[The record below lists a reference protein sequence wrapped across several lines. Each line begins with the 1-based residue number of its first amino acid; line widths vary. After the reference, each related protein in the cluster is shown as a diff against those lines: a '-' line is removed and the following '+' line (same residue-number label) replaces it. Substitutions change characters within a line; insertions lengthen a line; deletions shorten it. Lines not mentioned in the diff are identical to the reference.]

1 MAAASGR
8 GMRPG
13 GVVRAVGRLGL
24 LVGLGFLS
32 GLLIGVLS
40 EEPELVVGHL
50 RGESESVVLLPTDG
64 KATEGSA
71 LATGAENGGRLAGNA
86 PAEPRSGLAKG
97 DSEAVPKAASAV
109 EAEERA
115 SAARLALLEVRER
128 EAAMRA
134 RPEER
139 PTAGLPVVSA
149 AKTDASDA
157 NREWAIQVGAFTD
170 EKAAQRLLD
179 TLRDRGYPTKLLT
192 EKGGAQRWR
201 VRVQPV
207 LGKDRAT
214 AMSERL
220 KRVEGL
226 PTWMLPMEERSGR

>member
-1 MAAASGR
+1 MAGASGR

-24 LVGLGFLS
+24 LVGLGFVS

-50 RGESESVVLLPTDG
+50 RGESESVVLLPLEGDATDRRALPVRAERDAELASNASSG
-64 KATEGSA
+64 RRSDRAKEGSGVDPD
-71 LATGAENGGRLAGNA
+71 ATT
-86 PAEPRSGLAKG
+86 
-97 DSEAVPKAASAV
+97 AV

-115 SAARLALLEVRER
+115 SASRLALLEVRER
-128 EAAMRA
+128 ESAMKA

-139 PTAGLPVVSA
+139 SDPSLPVVSA
-149 AKTDASDA
+149 AKSDDRA
-157 NREWAIQVGAFTD
+157 EEREWAIQVGAFTD
-170 EKAAQRLLD
+170 EKSAQRLLD
-179 TLRDRGYPTKLLT
+179 TLRGRGYPTKLLT

-201 VRVQPV
+201 VRVQPI